1 MSSGTPW
8 FVLVAG
14 INGAGKSTFAQ
25 DRATL
30 RVLLEARGPE
40 IEVINPDLVTREIL
54 RSSPELPIAE
64 ANVRAADECERRVKN
79 LVARADR
86 SFVIETVLSTEK
98 YKPIVRA
105 ALKRGFQVLFVY
117 VVLGSVEEAIQRVA
131 SRVARGGHD
140 VPAAKIRS
148 RWPRSLGNL
157 PWFWQHASRA
167 LVYFNGSSIAEPVL
181 MAERRG
187 SEVWFALDAPAPW
200 ALEPLL
206 PEWRVPHK
214 KR

>member
-1 MSSGTPW
+1 MSPTTPW

-25 DRATL
+25 NWATL
-30 RVLLEARGPE
+30 QLLEESRGAE
-40 IEVINPDLVTREIL
+40 IEVINPDLITREIL
-54 RSSPELPIAE
+54 ASEPSLALPE
-64 ANVRAADECERRVKN
+64 ANVRAADECERRVRD
-79 LVARADR
+79 LVSRADR
-86 SFVIETVLSTEK
+86 SFVIETVLSTTK

-105 ALKRGFQVLFVY
+105 ALANDFQVLFVY
-117 VVLGSVEEAIQRVA
+117 VVLGSVEEAMERVA
-131 SRVARGGHD
+131 ARVRRGGHD
-140 VPAAKIRS
+140 VPAEKIRS
-148 RWPRSLGNL
+148 RWPRSLANL

-167 LVYFNGSSIAEPVL
+167 LVFFNGASRPEPVL

-187 SEVWFALDAPAPW
+187 SEVRFVLDGPAPW

-206 PEWRVPHK
+206 PRLKSRRK

>member
-1 MSSGTPW
+1 MSRGRPW

-25 DRATL
+25 DHATL

-40 IEVINPDLVTREIL
+40 IEVINPDLITREIL
-54 RSSPELPIAE
+54 RSEPELPMQE
-64 ANVRAADECERRVKN
+64 ANVRAADECERRVRD
-79 LVARADR
+79 LVKRADR

-105 ALKRGFQVLFVY
+105 ALKKGFQVLFVY

-140 VPAAKIRS
+140 VPIAKIRR
-148 RWPRSLGNL
+148 RWPRSLENL

-167 LVYFNGSSIAEPVL
+167 LVYFNGASIPTPVL

-187 SEVWFALDAPAPW
+187 NEVWFALNAPAPW
-200 ALEPLL
+200 ALESLL
-206 PEWRVPHK
+206 PNWRPRRRKH
-214 KR
+214 

>member
-1 MSSGTPW
+1 MSTVSPW

-40 IEVINPDLVTREIL
+40 IEVINPDLITREML
-54 RSSPELPIAE
+54 LAE
-64 ANVRAADECERRVKN
+64 PGMSLADANLRAARECERRVRD
-79 LVARADR
+79 LVNVADR
-86 SFVIETVLSTEK
+86 SFVIETVLSTDK

-105 ALKRGFQVLFVY
+105 ALRKGFQVLFVY

-131 SRVARGGHD
+131 NRVAQGGHD
-140 VPAAKIRS
+140 VPAEKIRS
-148 RWPRSLGNL
+148 RWPRSLANL

-167 LVYFNGSSIAEPVL
+167 LVYFNGSSIPEPVL

-187 SEVWFALDAPAPW
+187 REVWFTLDAPAPW

-206 PEWRVPHK
+206 PAWHPRK
-214 KR
+214 NKR

>member
-1 MSSGTPW
+1 MSAGTPW

-40 IEVINPDLVTREIL
+40 IEVINPDLVTREIQ
-54 RSSPELPIAE
+54 RSQPELPLEE
-64 ANVRAADECERRVKN
+64 ANVRAADECERRVRD

-117 VVLGSVEEAIQRVA
+117 VVLGSVEEAMQRVA

-140 VPAAKIRS
+140 VPASKIRS
-148 RWPRSLGNL
+148 RWPRSLANL

-167 LVYFNGSSIAEPVL
+167 LVYFNGSSIPEPVL

-187 SEVWFALDAPAPW
+187 SEVWFALNAPAPW

-206 PEWRVPHK
+206 PEWRSPHK

>member
-1 MSSGTPW
+1 MKEGGPW

-25 DRATL
+25 NHATL

-40 IEVINPDLVTREIL
+40 IEVINPDLITREIL
-54 RSSPELPIAE
+54 RSEPELPLDK
-64 ANVRAADECERRVKN
+64 ANIRAADECEVRVRDLVKN
-79 LVARADR
+79 ADR
-86 SFVIETVLSTEK
+86 SFVIETVLSTDK

-131 SRVARGGHD
+131 ARVARGGHN
-140 VPAAKIRS
+140 VPAAKIKR
-148 RWPRSLGNL
+148 RWPRSLENL
-157 PWFWQHASRA
+157 PWFWQRASRA
-167 LVYFNGSSIAEPVL
+167 LVYFNGSSVPEPVL

-187 SEVWFALDAPAPW
+187 AEVWFALDAPAPW
-200 ALEPLL
+200 ALESLL
-206 PEWRVPHK
+206 PRWRPRRR

>member
-1 MSSGTPW
+1 MDVPPW

-25 DRATL
+25 DHATL

-40 IEVINPDLVTREIL
+40 IEVINPDLITREIL
-54 RSSPELPIAE
+54 RSEPELPLEE
-64 ANVRAADECERRVKN
+64 ANVRAADECERRVRV
-79 LVARADR
+79 LVKRADR

-105 ALKRGFQVLFVY
+105 ALKKGFQILFVY
-117 VVLGSVEEAIQRVA
+117 VVLGSVEEAIRRVA

-140 VPAAKIRS
+140 VPIAKIRR
-148 RWPRSLGNL
+148 RWPRSLENL

-167 LVYFNGSSIAEPVL
+167 LVYFNGSSVPTPVL

-187 SEVWFALDAPAPW
+187 NEVWFALNAPAPW
-200 ALEPLL
+200 ALESLL
-206 PEWRVPHK
+206 PNWRRRRQKH
-214 KR
+214 

>member
-1 MSSGTPW
+1 MTAGTPW

-25 DRATL
+25 DHATL

-40 IEVINPDLVTREIL
+40 IEVINPDLITREIL
-54 RSSPELPIAE
+54 RAKPKLSLEE
-64 ANVRAADECERRVKN
+64 ANVRAADECERRVRD
-79 LVARADR
+79 LVRMGER

-148 RWPRSLGNL
+148 RWPRSLANL
-157 PWFWQHASRA
+157 SWFWQHASRA
-167 LVYFNGSSIAEPVL
+167 LVYFNGSSLPEPFL

-187 SEVWFALDAPAPW
+187 SEVWFALNAPAPW

-206 PEWRVPHK
+206 PEWRSTHK
-214 KR
+214 RR

>member
-1 MSSGTPW
+1 MSAGTPW

-40 IEVINPDLVTREIL
+40 IEVINPDLVTREIQ
-54 RSSPELPIAE
+54 RSRPELALEE
-64 ANVRAADECERRVKN
+64 ANVRAADECERRVRD
-79 LVARADR
+79 LVAHADR

-98 YKPIVRA
+98 YKPVVRA

-117 VVLGSVEEAIQRVA
+117 VVLGSVEEAIHRVA

-148 RWPRSLGNL
+148 RWPRSLANL
-157 PWFWQHASRA
+157 PVATRSGLR
-167 LVYFNGSSIAEPVL
+167 
-181 MAERRG
+181 
-187 SEVWFALDAPAPW
+187 
-200 ALEPLL
+200 
-206 PEWRVPHK
+206 
-214 KR
+214 